1 MGAWNTSPG
10 LFLRCLVATWTSLSH
25 QEPPG
30 HLCLDSPAWRV
41 EPGLQ
46 PGVPRHR
53 AGTFANEVYGT
64 ADLSK
69 RGASRWEEVAVAQ
82 LGLRACPGAA
92 GSH

>member
-1 MGAWNTSPG
+1 MHG
-10 LFLRCLVATWTSLSH
+10 SLEYFSWGVLAVLGGNLDFS
-25 QEPPG
+25 EPPG
-30 HLCLDSPAWRV
+30 HLCLDSPAWRA

-69 RGASRWEEVAVAQ
+69 RGASRWEEAAVAQ